1 MDLVNLSMEVMRGLQ
16 YLVAGIVLFMLMVEA
31 DVWPLSTKS
40 TLRVIMYVIAAFII
54 RT

>member
-16 YLVAGIVLFMLMVEA
+16 YLAAMVVLFMLMVEA

-40 TLRVIMYVIAAFII
+40 TLRVIMYVTATLAVY
-54 RT
+54 

>member
-1 MDLVNLSMEVMRGLQ
+1 MDLVNLSMEVIRGLQ

-40 TLRVIMYVIAAFII
+40 TLRVIMYVTATLAL
-54 RT
+54 

>member
-40 TLRVIMYVIAAFII
+40 TLRVIMYVTAAFII

>member
-16 YLVAGIVLFMLMVEA
+16 YLVAGIVLFILMVEA

-40 TLRVIMYVIAAFII
+40 TLRVIIYVTATLAVY
-54 RT
+54 

>member
-40 TLRVIMYVIAAFII
+40 TLRVIVYVTATLAVY
-54 RT
+54 